1 LAKGTHYATLFSSYA
16 IVKVV
21 GGGSLFAFVWYPPK
35 GIIIYFKMRLVFLYT
50 LLGLPA
56 DAHYPVSIN
65 HSIDEKN
72 ELIL

>member
-1 LAKGTHYATLFSSYA
+1 
-16 IVKVV
+16 V